1 MYRTP
6 VMSFPPIAFV
16 DLETTGATAT
26 VDRITEIGIVE
37 VDENGAREW
46 SCLVNPGTPIS
57 GFIERLTGITN
68 AMVADAPPFEDVA
81 KEVKGRL
88 EGRLFI
94 AHNAR
99 FDYGFLKNE
108 FKRAG
113 HDFRATVLCTV
124 KLSRKLFPQHAKHN
138 LDSLIARHNLTV
150 SSRHRA
156 LGDARLI
163 HQFWDRV
170 QAEVEPELLAQAVKA
185 LTARPSLPANLDPS
199 AIDNLPEGP
208 GVYLFYGENDLPLY
222 VGKSKELKK
231 RILSHFAA
239 DHVAAREMDL
249 ARQVRRIECIET
261 GGEIGALLKESA
273 LIKQLQPI
281 HNRTLRRNEDLCFWQ
296 LTEARAGEWRPQLML
311 ASDLELRWQEQ
322 LYGPFKSAREAKR
335 TLTELAKE
343 HGLCHSLL
351 GLEKLK
357 PGKPCFAHQLQQCKG
372 ACVDKE
378 PVSFHSARLMAAL
391 GRHRLA
397 SWPFAGPASIREGDE
412 LHLIDH
418 WRHLGTARIEA
429 DLEVLLDKLPPAFER
444 DSYRILVKA
453 LERMT
458 PLSEADSA
466 VSGRRALAWRAGAP
480 ADP

>member
-1 MYRTP
+1 
-6 VMSFPPIAFV
+6 MSFPALAFV

-26 VDRITEIGIVE
+26 ADRITEIGIVE
-37 VDENGAREW
+37 VDAEGVREW

-57 GFIERLTGITN
+57 GFIERLTGISN
-68 AMVADAPPFEDVA
+68 AMVANAPPFEEVA
-81 KEVKGRL
+81 AEVRARL
-88 EGRLFI
+88 DGRLFI

-124 KLSRKLFPQHAKHN
+124 KLSRKLFPQHARHN
-138 LDSLIARHNLTV
+138 LDSLIERHDLIV

-163 HQFWDRV
+163 HQFWNRV
-170 QAEVEPELLAQAVKA
+170 QAEIAPELLDETVRK
-185 LTARPSLPANLDPS
+185 LTARPSLPANLDPA
-199 AIDNLPEGP
+199 AIDDLPDGA

-231 RILSHFAA
+231 RVLSHFAA
-239 DHVAAREMDL
+239 DHAAAREMNL
-249 ARQVRRIECIET
+249 AQQVRRIECIET
-261 GGEIGALLKESA
+261 GGEIGALLKEAA

-281 HNRTLRRNEDLCFWQ
+281 HNRTLRRNDELCFWQ
-296 LTEARAGEWRPQLML
+296 LVEERAGAWRPQLLL
-311 ASDLELRWQEQ
+311 ASELGRRQQEQ
-322 LYGPFKSAREAKR
+322 LFGPFKSAREAKR

-343 HGLCHSLL
+343 HRLCHALL
-351 GLEKLK
+351 GLEKVK

-372 ACVDKE
+372 ACVGKE

-391 GRHRLA
+391 GRQRLEP
-397 SWPFAGPASIREGDE
+397 WPFAGPAWLREGDE

-418 WRHLGTARIEA
+418 WRHLGTAHSEA
-429 DLEVLLDKLPPAFER
+429 DLYALLETAPPAFDR
-444 DSYRILVKA
+444 DSYRILLKA
-453 LERMT
+453 LDRMT
-458 PLSEADSA
+458 PLAASLANEAAEAS
-466 VSGRRALAWRAGAP
+466 
-480 ADP
+480 